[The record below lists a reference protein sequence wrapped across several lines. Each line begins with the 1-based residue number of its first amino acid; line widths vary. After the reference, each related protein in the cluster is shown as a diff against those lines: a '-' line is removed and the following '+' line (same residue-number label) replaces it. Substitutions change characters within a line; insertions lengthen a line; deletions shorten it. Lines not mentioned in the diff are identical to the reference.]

1 MPDNLDIAPTP
12 EGRAA
17 SGAPAD
23 AGTAQSDPTRSPA
36 GEDAPGARGRRRPPR
51 PKKKQPGPYRVPPRE
66 RRHGLLIVNTG
77 HGKGKTTAA
86 LGVLLRATG
95 RDMRVGMFQ
104 FIKSAANPY
113 GEHVAAARLGVEIV
127 PLGDG
132 FTWLSENIAE
142 DRALARAGWERCR
155 AALESGEYDVLI
167 LDEMTYALNYGW
179 LDSDDVIAA
188 IRGRPV
194 GTHVIVTG
202 RDASEALVAAADLV
216 TEMRLVKHPYR
227 EQGIGA
233 QPGIEL

>member
-1 MPDNLDIAPTP
+1 MSEPDATAAADPSRAPDDTSVP
-12 EGRAA
+12 
-17 SGAPAD
+17 
-23 AGTAQSDPTRSPA
+23 
-36 GEDAPGARGRRRPPR
+36 GRRRPPR

-86 LGVLLRATG
+86 LGLLLRAAG
-95 RDMRVGMFQ
+95 RGMRVGMFQ

-113 GEHVAAARLGVEIV
+113 GEHVAAARLGVEII

-132 FTWLSENIAE
+132 FTWLSENIEA
-142 DRALARAGWERCR
+142 DRALAAAGWARCR
-155 AALESGEYDVLI
+155 DALAGGEFDVLI
-167 LDEMTYALNYGW
+167 LDELTYALNYGW
-179 LDSDDVIAA
+179 LDTAEVLAA
-188 IRGRPV
+188 IGARPA
-194 GTHVIVTG
+194 GTHVVVTG